1 MGRAQK
7 CLIGAQM
14 DQNGSPI
21 DPNDEFWESSL
32 ESVTRGGCA
41 ANTNNPIK
49 MGHFRH
55 NSHNQ
60 ANNLETF
67 CRSRQSVVN
76 GVGVVAVVAVAARV
90 AVERAVKSFAQKS
103 AC

>member
-7 CLIGAQM
+7 CLIGAQT
-14 DQNGSPI
+14 DQNGPPI
-21 DPNDEFWESSL
+21 DPNGEFWESSL

-55 NSHNQ
+55 NSHTDC
-60 ANNLETF
+60 LF
-67 CRSRQSVVN
+67 CWIVSRLLIK
-76 GVGVVAVVAVAARV
+76 
-90 AVERAVKSFAQKS
+90 RASEQRNKQHTQRGRD
-103 AC
+103 